1 MNLIKRIVLTAG
13 IALVLTGCISS
24 QNVFS
29 VTSDSTDKQSDREV
43 SKDSPDIYSW

>member
-13 IALVLTGCISS
+13 IALVLTGCTSS
-24 QNVFS
+24 QNVSS
-29 VTSDSTDKQSDREV
+29 VTSDSTDKQSDIKV